1 MKCSVPRRSQFEGM
15 LRVVWFNWPLYAAA
29 VGVVI
34 SLILLAALPACA
46 GLPQL
51 FLHLLAALVL
61 LQTALSL
68 LASHWVYDRSAL
80 RDWQF
85 LSQLVS
91 VQPEGDDRLRIVNVH
106 SGYDETSGVLR
117 RVFPDANIDVID
129 LFSTLDQKE
138 PSIVKAR
145 KLYPPTVDCLCET
158 VDGWPLSDASIDLIL
173 IAFAAHE
180 VRNHEKRELLF
191 SQASKVLKPHGRILL
206 VEHVRDFANF
216 VAFGP
221 GFMHFLPLSE
231 WIRCAKQANL
241 KVAKQYR
248 ITPLVAVLELCL

>member
-29 VGVVI
+29 VGVVLA
-34 SLILLAALPACA
+34 LILLAALPACA

-85 LSQLVS
+85 LSHLVS

-129 LFSTLDQKE
+129 LFSSLDQKE

-145 KLYPPTVDCLCET
+145 KLYPPTVECLCET
-158 VDGWPLSDASIDLIL
+158 VDDWPLSDASIDLIL